1 MKNSLKVIKRDGKKV
16 EFDETKIYNAV
27 IKAFK
32 DVYPEEDKE
41 NVCIDVAKDLSV
53 NVKNSIMNECL
64 EKNKKEIDI
73 ECIQD
78 LVENLLMDYGYYKVA
93 KAYIKYR
100 YDREKSRVLNKDLE
114 KRFIKVKKL
123 VSGEDEESKKENSNK
138 DTRIVSTMRDYI
150 AGFTCRE
157 MAKRIFPKD
166 IWEAHESGIIHIHDT
181 DYSPLMTLNNCGLV
195 DLGDMLQNGT
205 VISETLIERPKS
217 FRTACT
223 IASQIVS
230 QVASSQYGGQSISLS
245 QISPFVDVS
254 RKKYKKE
261 VMEDCLKNDIEL
273 THKQLEN
280 IVERKVKKEIKDGI
294 QTLQYQFLTLSTTN
308 GQAPFIT
315 VFCYLDEVPDGQP
328 RKDLAMCIEEMIKQ
342 RIESVKNPQGVNVTT
357 AFPKI
362 IYALDED
369 NIHEDSEYYWLT
381 KLCAECTS
389 KRLVPD
395 YVSAKVMKENKEGN
409 VFPPMG

>member
-1 MKNSLKVIKRDGKKV
+1 MKNSL
-16 EFDETKIYNAV
+16 NAV

>member
-1 MKNSLKVIKRDGKKV
+1 MEINVIKRDGRKVKFDKKKIENAILAAMNDVGIVKKKV
-16 EFDETKIYNAV
+16 AEIIADEIEDDYRTIDS
-27 IKAFK
+27 IKTIN
-32 DVYPEEDKE
+32 DKKHME
-41 NVCIDVAKDLSV
+41 V
-53 NVKNSIMNECL
+53 
-64 EKNKKEIDI
+64 DI
-73 ECIQD
+73 EEIQD
-78 LVENLLMDYGYYKVA
+78 SVENYLMDYRENEVA

-100 YDREKSRVLNKDLE
+100 YDKEKKRALRKDFE
-114 KRFIKVKKL
+114 NRFHKVKKL
-123 VSGEDEESKKENSNK
+123 IDGNDKESQKENSNK
-138 DTRIVSTMRDYI
+138 DTRIISTMRDYI

-157 MAKRIFPKD
+157 MAKEIFPDDVWK
-166 IWEAHESGIIHIHDT
+166 AHEEGIIHIHDT
-181 DYSPLMTLNNCGLV
+181 DYSPLMPMTNCCLIN
-195 DLGDMLQNGT
+195 LEDMLQNGT
-205 VISETLIERPKS
+205 VISGTLIEKPKS

-223 IASQIVS
+223 VTSQIVS
-230 QVASSQYGGQSISLS
+230 QVASGQYGGQSITLS
-245 QISPFVDVS
+245 HISPFVDVS
-254 RKKYKKE
+254 RKKYIKE
-261 VMEDCLKNDIEL
+261 VEEDCKENGIEL
-273 THKQLEN
+273 TKEQLN
-280 IVERKVKKEIKDGI
+280 DIVERKVKKEIKDGI

-362 IYALDED
+362 IYVLDED

-395 YVSAKVMKENKEGN
+395 YVSAKVMKKNKEGN

>member
-73 ECIQD
+73 ERIQD

-114 KRFIKVKKL
+114 NRFIKVKKL

>member
-1 MKNSLKVIKRDGKKV
+1 MEINVIKRDGRKVKFDKKKIENAILGAMNDVGIVKKKV
-16 EFDETKIYNAV
+16 AEIIADEIEDDYRTIDS
-27 IKAFK
+27 IKTIN
-32 DVYPEEDKE
+32 DKKHTE
-41 NVCIDVAKDLSV
+41 V
-53 NVKNSIMNECL
+53 
-64 EKNKKEIDI
+64 DI
-73 ECIQD
+73 EEIQD
-78 LVENLLMDYGYYKVA
+78 SVENYLMDYRENEVA

-100 YDREKSRVLNKDLE
+100 YDKEKKRAIRKDFE
-114 KRFIKVKKL
+114 NRFHKVKRLIDGNDK
-123 VSGEDEESKKENSNK
+123 ESQKENSNK

-157 MAKRIFPKD
+157 MAKEIFPDDVWK
-166 IWEAHESGIIHIHDT
+166 AHEEGIIHIHDT
-181 DYSPLMTLNNCGLV
+181 DYSPLMPINNCGLV
-195 DLGDMLQNGT
+195 NLEDMLQNGT
-205 VISETLIERPKS
+205 VISETLIEKPKS

-223 IASQIVS
+223 VTSQIVS
-230 QVASSQYGGQSISLS
+230 QVASGQYGGQSITLS
-245 QISPFVDVS
+245 HISPFVDVS
-254 RKKYKKE
+254 RKKYIKE
-261 VMEDCLKNDIEL
+261 VEEDCKENGIEL
-273 THKQLEN
+273 TEEQLNN

-328 RKDLAMCIEEMIKQ
+328 RKDLAMCIEEMVKQ

-362 IYALDED
+362 IYVLDED

-395 YVSAKVMKENKEGN
+395 YVSAKVMKKNKEGN

>member
-16 EFDETKIYNAV
+16 NFDETKIYNAV

-32 DVYPEEDKE
+32 DVYPDKDKE
-41 NVCIDVAKDLSV
+41 DICVGVAKDLS
-53 NVKNSIMNECL
+53 NSVKNNITNECL
-64 EKNKKEIDI
+64 EKNKNEIDI
-73 ECIQD
+73 EHIQD
-78 LVENLLMDYGYYKVA
+78 LVENFLMDQGYYKVA

-114 KRFIKVKKL
+114 KRFIRVKKL

-166 IWEAHESGIIHIHDT
+166 IWEAHENGIIHIHDT

-230 QVASSQYGGQSISLS
+230 QVASSQYG
-245 QISPFVDVS
+245 
-254 RKKYKKE
+254 
-261 VMEDCLKNDIEL
+261 LK
-273 THKQLEN
+273 
-280 IVERKVKKEIKDGI
+280 R
-294 QTLQYQFLTLSTTN
+294 
-308 GQAPFIT
+308 
-315 VFCYLDEVPDGQP
+315 
-328 RKDLAMCIEEMIKQ
+328 
-342 RIESVKNPQGVNVTT
+342 
-357 AFPKI
+357 
-362 IYALDED
+362 
-369 NIHEDSEYYWLT
+369 
-381 KLCAECTS
+381 
-389 KRLVPD
+389 
-395 YVSAKVMKENKEGN
+395 
-409 VFPPMG
+409 

>member
-1 MKNSLKVIKRDGKKV
+1 MEINVIKRDGRKVKFDKKKIENAILGAMNDVGIVKKKV
-16 EFDETKIYNAV
+16 AEIIADEIEDDYRTIDS
-27 IKAFK
+27 IKAIN
-32 DVYPEEDKE
+32 DKKHTE
-41 NVCIDVAKDLSV
+41 V
-53 NVKNSIMNECL
+53 
-64 EKNKKEIDI
+64 DI
-73 ECIQD
+73 EEIQD
-78 LVENLLMDYGYYKVA
+78 SVENYLMDYRENEVA

-100 YDREKSRVLNKDLE
+100 YDKEKKRALRKDFE
-114 KRFIKVKKL
+114 NRFHKVKKL
-123 VSGEDEESKKENSNK
+123 IDGNDKESQKENSNK

-157 MAKRIFPKD
+157 MAKEIFPDD
-166 IWEAHESGIIHIHDT
+166 IWKAHEEGIIHIHDT
-181 DYSPLMTLNNCGLV
+181 DYSPLMPISNCGLV
-195 DLGDMLQNGT
+195 NLEDMLQNGT
-205 VISETLIERPKS
+205 VISETLIEKPKS

-223 IASQIVS
+223 VTSQIVS
-230 QVASSQYGGQSISLS
+230 QVASGQYGGQSITLS
-245 QISPFVDVS
+245 HISPFVDVS
-254 RKKYKKE
+254 RKKYIKE
-261 VMEDCLKNDIEL
+261 VEEDCKENGIEL
-273 THKQLEN
+273 TKEQLNN
-280 IVERKVKKEIKDGI
+280 IVERKVRKEIKDGI

-362 IYALDED
+362 IYVLDED

-395 YVSAKVMKENKEGN
+395 YVSAKVMKKNKEGN